1 MSTTRQYLAL
11 GTLVLLGIT
20 GCATVDV
27 PSLNEAPTA
36 VKTTRDEQQLWATA
50 DAIEKRLLEG
60 DALRKDAELD
70 AYLQSVADRLLAT
83 SAHPGEFKL
92 RLRVLNGT
100 QANAFVFP
108 NGAAFITT
116 GLLARLE
123 NESQMAAVL
132 GHELTHFLNRH
143 GLKEHRTSFNRT
155 MRNLFMGT
163 LVIGLTGG
171 LMPPQALDL
180 WSMSTTDGYS
190 RDLEYEA
197 DSVGLAMLTSAGYPA
212 NETIRALEH
221 LRDEPGEQK
230 TEEQSQLGS
239 HPRLTDR
246 VANVRVLIAEL
257 GDLPPSTQPVDP
269 AAYEN
274 RIDGLLLDTA
284 RLHLEAGS
292 YEAGEKAVTR
302 YLGRHP
308 GNAQAYFV
316 QGELL
321 RRSRPGRVG
330 EDEALRAYLQAAASP
345 DAPPE
350 TFKEIGLIHRSH
362 GRTAEASAAF
372 ESYLKAKPD
381 AVDAPIIRSYVRA
394 DASR

>member
-1 MSTTRQYLAL
+1 MRATCPRAVIGAL
-11 GTLVLLGIT
+11 LLLGVA

-27 PSLNEAPTA
+27 PSLNEAPAA

-60 DALRKDAELD
+60 EALRKDAELD

-83 SAHPGEFKL
+83 SAPGEFKL
-92 RLRVLNGT
+92 RLRVLNGR

-123 NESQMAAVL
+123 NEPQMAAVL

-143 GLKEHRTSFNRT
+143 GLKEHRTTVNRQL
-155 MRNLFMGT
+155 RNLFMGT

-171 LMPPQALDL
+171 LMPPQAIDL
-180 WSMSTTDGYS
+180 WSISTTDGYS
-190 RDLEYEA
+190 RDLEFEA
-197 DSVGLAMLTSAGYPA
+197 DSVGLEMLASAGYPA
-212 NETIRALEH
+212 DEVIRALEH
-221 LRDEPGEQK
+221 LRDETGEPK

-239 HPRLTDR
+239 HPRLVDR
-246 VANVRVLIAEL
+246 IANVRALIASSGEWPL
-257 GDLPPSTQPVDP
+257 ATQPANP
-269 AAYEN
+269 SAYEDQ
-274 RIDGLLLDTA
+274 IDGLLLDTA

-292 YEAGEKAVTR
+292 YEPGEQAVGR
-302 YLGRHP
+302 YLRRHP
-308 GNAQAYFV
+308 DDAQAHFV
-316 QGELL
+316 EGELL
-321 RRSRPGRVG
+321 RRARPGRVG
-330 EDEALRAYLQAAASP
+330 EEAALRAYLQAAARA
-345 DAPPE
+345 DAPAE
-350 TFKEIGLIHRSH
+350 AFKEIGLIHRSQ
-362 GRTAEASAAF
+362 GRTAEARAAF

-394 DASR
+394 EAPH

>member
-1 MSTTRQYLAL
+1 MRATCHGAL
-11 GTLVLLGIT
+11 IGALVLLGIT
-20 GCATVDV
+20 GCRTVDV
-27 PSLNEAPTA
+27 PSLNEAPAA
-36 VKTTRDEQQLWATA
+36 VKTTRDELQLWATA

-60 DALRKDAELD
+60 DALRQDPELD

-92 RLRVLNGT
+92 RLRVLDGT

-143 GLKEHRTSFNRT
+143 GLKEHRTTFNRQ

-171 LMPPQALDL
+171 LMPPQAIDL
-180 WSMSTTDGYS
+180 WSISTTDGYS

-197 DSVGLAMLTSAGYPA
+197 DAVGLEMLTAAGYSA
-212 NETIRALEH
+212 SETMRALEH
-221 LRDEPGEQK
+221 LRDEPGEK
-230 TEEQSQLGS
+230 PSEEQSQLGS
-239 HPRLTDR
+239 HPRLVDR
-246 VANVRVLIAEL
+246 VANVRALIASSGEF
-257 GDLPPSTQPVDP
+257 PPPTQPADP
-269 AAYEN
+269 SVYEN

-292 YEAGEKAVTR
+292 YEPGEQAVTR
-302 YLGRHP
+302 YLKRHP
-308 GNAQAYFV
+308 GDAQAYFV

-321 RRSRPGRVG
+321 RRARPGRVG
-330 EDEALRAYLQAAASP
+330 EEAALRAYLQAAANP
-345 DAPPE
+345 GAPAE

-362 GRTAEASAAF
+362 GRPAEARAAF

-381 AVDAPIIRSYVRA
+381 AVDAPIIRSYFRA
-394 DASR
+394 DAAH